1 MPRLGPTGEYGKKGA
16 SACGLTL
23 LLLIST
29 GKQIFNFLPTVLECG
44 LYTGG
49 YCFLMDFI
57 KLSKYIIAMLFP
69 GIVYRF
75 NIHIAYKTLLAKL
88 GYAFFHPLAE
98 LLISMR

>member
-1 MPRLGPTGEYGKKGA
+1 M
-16 SACGLTL
+16 
-23 LLLIST
+23 
-29 GKQIFNFLPTVLECG
+29 
-44 LYTGG
+44 
-49 YCFLMDFI
+49 MDFI